1 MRAGAQVGTDTK
13 VLGRVPADAA
23 EAKISTE
30 GVCLHLMGR
39 MVRPEDSRP
48 PLPSGPFDVAVVGG
62 GVNGVA
68 IARQCALAGRRTLLM
83 ERGDFSSGT
92 TSRSTRIIH
101 GGLRYLQY
109 GELGLVRESLREQQ
123 RLLRFEPHLVRP
135 RQFLLALPRGGRH
148 SALAVRA
155 GLWLYR
161 RLAGSGPSQARDQ
174 AHALDGMLNAGGSAN
189 WAIFPYDDAQCEFP
203 ERLVAEWLVEGLAAG
218 LVARNYVEALE
229 VELAHGRVRG
239 LRLRDLISGEEGR
252 VEARWVINAT
262 GPWADRFCRAAGV
275 KLERRMV
282 GGVRGSHLVLPPLA
296 GMPDDVI
303 YTEAR
308 DGRPIFLVPWNG
320 QLMVGTTEV
329 VDDGDPAQ
337 VQPER
342 AELAYLL
349 AAVRRLFPQ
358 AELSWE
364 QVRFAFAGVRPLP
377 YMPGK
382 SPDAVTRKEIL
393 HDHIEEGAGG
403 MVSVIGGKLSTA
415 AALARRCARRIGIK
429 VDERQILALAAGE
442 DLGPGLERWTR
453 EVAAAGR
460 LSAERARALADWHGP
475 HALRIATLA
484 ASDSRL
490 RAPLCDHTPHL
501 VVEAVHGFAGEMA
514 ATLGDILLR
523 RVPVAL
529 GACWSQRCT
538 EQAARRIGEVLGWN
552 EAGMQREV
560 DNFLCEQGNFLKK
573 PVLGELAGTR

>member
-1 MRAGAQVGTDTK
+1 MIRAEET
-13 VLGRVPADAA
+13 
-23 EAKISTE
+23 
-30 GVCLHLMGR
+30 
-39 MVRPEDSRP
+39 RP
-48 PLPSGPFDVAVVGG
+48 PLPSGPVDVAVVGG

-68 IARQCALAGRRTLLM
+68 IARQCALAGRRTLLI

-101 GGLRYLQY
+101 GGLRYLEY
-109 GELGLVRESLREQQ
+109 AELGLVRESLREQQ

-135 RQFLLALPRGGRH
+135 RQFLLALPRGGWH

-161 RLAGSGPSQARDQ
+161 QLAGSRPPQARDQ
-174 AHALDGMLNAGGSAN
+174 VQALDRMLNADGNAA

-218 LVARNYVEALE
+218 LVARNYVDALE
-229 VELAHGRVRG
+229 IELANGRVRG

-252 VEARWVINAT
+252 VEARWVVNAT

-282 GGVRGSHLVLPPLA
+282 GGVRGSHLVLPPLP
-296 GMPDDVI
+296 GMPDDII

-329 VDDGDPAQ
+329 ADDGDPAQ
-337 VQPER
+337 VEPDR
-342 AELAYLL
+342 TELAYLL
-349 AAVRRLFPQ
+349 SAVRRLFPR
-358 AELSWE
+358 SGSGWD

-377 YMPGK
+377 YMPGQ

-393 HDHIEEGAGG
+393 HDHAEEGAAG
-403 MVSVIGGKLSTA
+403 MMSVIGGKLSTA

-442 DLGPGLERWTR
+442 DLGPGLERWTG

-460 LSAERARALADWHGP
+460 LSPESARALADWHGP
-475 HALRIATLA
+475 YAPQIASLA

-490 RAPLCDHTPHL
+490 HAPLCDHTPHI
-501 VVEAVHGFAGEMA
+501 VAEAVHAVASEMA
-514 ATLGDILLR
+514 VTLGDILLR

-529 GACWSQRCT
+529 GACWSEECT
-538 EQAARRIGEVLGWN
+538 ALAARRIGEVLGWN

-560 DNFLCEQGNFLKK
+560 ENFLREQGNFLKK
-573 PVLGELAGTR
+573 PVLGELASTR